1 MRKRIFRNMF
11 LLALTAV
18 VLTSL
23 LVSGMVYI
31 RSFADTKDQVRQE
44 AALISSGIAYGG
56 EEYLSTLKREAL
68 GTFRI
73 THILQNGTVEF
84 DTDAKP
90 DEMENHLS
98 RPEVKAVLA
107 GAKSGE
113 NVRRSATLRVATYYY
128 AVMLPDSSVLRIA
141 ATMQSAFN
149 TVAAIIPLMV
159 FIAAIVLLLTLL
171 LARRMADMII
181 VPLNALDLE
190 NPERNEA
197 YEELSPL
204 LVRISQQNRSICRQM
219 RQLTARQ
226 EEFRLLS
233 ENMSEGLLLLDRNA
247 AIITMNNSAR
257 ELLGGDPDASYVE
270 KHFLQLS
277 RDLQLQKLIEQALGG
292 ERAESTLPFH
302 GRQYQVIA
310 SPVAAED
317 KIHGALLL
325 FLDVTEHQQAEQMRR
340 EFSANVSHELKT
352 PLTSISGYAEM
363 LASGMVR
370 QDDIKQF
377 AGRIY
382 SEAGRLLALIEDI
395 LKLSRL
401 DEGTALQQTEPVDLH
416 EVARQTA
423 ERLASAAAAREVSV
437 AVLGDPA
444 IVRGVHGMLD
454 EMAFNLCENA
464 IKYNK
469 LGGSVEMRTENSP
482 DGVRL
487 TVSDTGIGIPQG
499 MNERVF
505 ERFFRVDKSRSK
517 ATGGTGLGLS
527 IVKHI
532 AQVHGAQIEIT
543 SEEQKG
549 TCIRVRFPPPGIEK
563 TKNGNP

>member
-31 RSFADTKDQVRQE
+31 RSFTDMKDQVRQE
-44 AALISSGIAYGG
+44 AALISSGMSYGG
-56 EEYLSTLKREAL
+56 GEYLSTLKREAI

-73 THILQNGTVEF
+73 THIRQNGAVVF
-84 DTDAKP
+84 DTNAKP
-90 DEMENHLS
+90 GQMENHLS

-113 NVRRSATLRVATYYY
+113 NVRRSATLNVVTYYY
-128 AVMLPDSSVLRIA
+128 AVALPDGSILRIA
-141 ATMQSAFN
+141 ATMQSVFD
-149 TVAAIIPLMV
+149 TVMALIPLVV
-159 FIAAIVLLLTLL
+159 FIAAIALLLTLL

-204 LVRISQQNRSICRQM
+204 LVRISQQNRSIRRQM

-247 AIITMNNSAR
+247 AIITMNNSAK
-257 ELLGGDPDASYVE
+257 ELLGGDPDASYVSR
-270 KHFLQLS
+270 HFLQLS

-310 SPVAAED
+310 SPVAADD

-370 QDDIKQF
+370 QGDIKQF

-401 DEGTALQQTEPVDLH
+401 DEGTALQQTEAVDLH

-423 ERLASAAAAREVSV
+423 ERLAPTAAARGVSV

-444 IVRGVHGMLD
+444 MVCGVPGMMD

-469 LGGSVEMRTENSP
+469 PGGSVEMRTESSP

-499 MNERVF
+499 MIERVF

-549 TCIRVRFPPPGIEK
+549 TCIRVCFPLPVTEK

>member
-1 MRKRIFRNMF
+1 MRKRIFRSMF

-23 LVSGMVYI
+23 LVSGTVYI
-31 RSFADTKDQVRQE
+31 RSFSDMKSQVRRE
-44 AALISSGIAYGG
+44 TVLVSSGMTYGG
-56 EEYLSTLKREAL
+56 EEYLSKLTREAV

-73 THILQNGTVEF
+73 TYIRRDGVVEF
-84 DTDAKP
+84 DTNAKP
-90 DEMENHLS
+90 GEMENHLS

-107 GAKSGE
+107 GATSGE
-113 NVRRSATLRVATYYY
+113 NVRRSATLNVATYYY
-128 AVMLPDSSVLRIA
+128 AVALPDGSILRIA
-141 ATMQSAFN
+141 ATMQSVLD
-149 TVAAIIPLMV
+149 TVTALIPLVV

-171 LARRMADMII
+171 LARRMADTII

-204 LVRISQQNRSICRQM
+204 LVRISQQNRSIHRQM

-233 ENMSEGLLLLDRNA
+233 ENMGEGLLLLDRNA
-247 AIITMNNSAR
+247 AIMTMNNSAR
-257 ELLGGDPDASYVE
+257 ELLGGDPGVSYVSR
-270 KHFLQLS
+270 HFLQLS
-277 RDLQLQKLIEQALGG
+277 RDFELQKVIEQALSG
-292 ERAESTLPFH
+292 ERAESTLPFR

-310 SPVAAED
+310 SPVAADD

-325 FLDVTEHQQAEQMRR
+325 FLDVTERQQAEQMRR

-401 DEGTALQQTEPVDLH
+401 DEGRAQQPTEPVDLH
-416 EVARQTA
+416 EVVRQTA
-423 ERLASAAAAREVSV
+423 ERLAHAATARGVSV
-437 AVLGDPA
+437 TVVGGAAV
-444 IVRGVHGMLD
+444 VRGVPGMLD
-454 EMAFNLCENA
+454 ELAFNLCENA

-469 LGGSVEMRTENSP
+469 PGGSVEMRTESGP
-482 DGVRL
+482 DGMRL
-487 TVSDTGIGIPQG
+487 TVADTGIGIPQE
-499 MNERVF
+499 MIERVF

-532 AQVHGAQIEIT
+532 AQVHGAQVEIT

-549 TCIRVRFPPPGIEK
+549 TFIGVRFPPPDIEE